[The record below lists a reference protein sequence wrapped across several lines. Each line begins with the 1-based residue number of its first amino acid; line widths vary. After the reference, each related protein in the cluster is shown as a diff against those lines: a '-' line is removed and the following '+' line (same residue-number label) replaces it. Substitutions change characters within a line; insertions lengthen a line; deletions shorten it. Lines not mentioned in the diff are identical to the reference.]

1 MSEQPG
7 ILCLRFRRVG
17 GGLPDGAAYTG
28 LLALLGSFTPLV
40 EAAPPDGALADVRG
54 ALRYFGRDVTGLASV
69 IRVRAL
75 ALHGV
80 DCAIG
85 AAENP
90 MLARMALRQAAPGTT
105 FVVPAGGA
113 AAFLA

>member
-1 MSEQPG
+1 MSTAPEVPG
-7 ILCLRFRRVG
+7 ILYLRFSKVG
-17 GGLPDGAAYTG
+17 GGLPDSAGHEG
-28 LLALLGSFTPLV
+28 LLALLGALTPVV

-54 ALRYFGRDVTGLASV
+54 ALRYFGLDVRGLASV
-69 IRVRAL
+69 IRIRAL

-90 MLARMALRQAAPGTT
+90 MLARMAARRAAPGKT
-105 FVVPAGGA
+105 FVVP
-113 AAFLA
+113 